1 MKSIIT
7 LILANAVLV
16 LLAVISPGAI
26 NSKVVAQENQS
37 QSNNEQQATQSQ
49 SYNYV
54 AQSGDS
60 YTLMARKAVQTY
72 GIINNVNLSEA
83 QIIFAETNITR
94 DAESPELNVG
104 QKVEIS
110 SEKVKSWV
118 DKAKELTENQQS
130 AWDQYT
136 SGVNFNT
143 NNVGQAS

>member
-1 MKSIIT
+1 VKSIIT

-16 LLAVISPGAI
+16 LLAVISPGAL

-37 QSNNEQQATQSQ
+37 QSNNEQQATQNQ

-72 GIINNVNLSEA
+72 GLENNVNLSEA

-110 SEKVKSWV
+110 SEKVKNWV
-118 DKAKELTENQQS
+118 DKAKELTEKQQ
-130 AWDQYT
+130 AVWDQYT